1 MKKTTITGLLVL
13 IISLFTISGCGG
25 SGGGDDTPPPT
36 QPTTAEV
43 KLISQGA
50 GTIHGIDVIVELPAG
65 VTVKATPD
73 ATNPSVMVTDTGVV
87 TASGTA
93 DASTNIIAT
102 YTATPSGVVA
112 IHVTNAAGFA
122 PGEFATVTCDI
133 AVGSFPVDADF
144 SVTDF
149 TAFDG
154 NGVEIDGMTADHT
167 ADIH

>member
-1 MKKTTITGLLVL
+1 MNKTTLTGLLVL
-13 IISLFTISGCGG
+13 ILSLFVISGCGG
-25 SGGGDDTPPPT
+25 GGDGDDPPT
-36 QPTTAEV
+36 PVQPTTAV
-43 KLISQGA
+43 VTLMSQGA
-50 GTIHGIDVIVELPAG
+50 GTINGIDVTLELPAG

-133 AVGSFPVDADF
+133 AVGSLPVATDF

-154 NGVEIDGMTADHT
+154 NGVEIDGMTANHT